1 MAELTHRA
9 TQQKK
14 DIVKRIAE
22 LLIEYPIIGAVNM
35 ENLPAAQL
43 QRMTSQLRNKIILL
57 MTKKRLIFRA
67 IEEMKKEKKDIEKLK
82 DYLNRM
88 PALLFTKENPFSLF
102 KTLKKSK
109 SQAPAKSGQ
118 IAPKD
123 LVIPSGPTPFAPGPI
138 IGELGALGIKAGVE
152 GGKVAVKQDAV
163 VCKEGEV
170 INDKVASLITRLGI
184 EPMEVGLNLTAVYED
199 GIIYPSKILD
209 IDESAFMQDLMNAAS
224 YANAL
229 AMEIAYVTKGNAE
242 ELLQKAFREAKAL
255 ALEANILSD
264 AVVEEL
270 VAKAE
275 REMIALKE
283 VVGELPEKAEEKK
296 ETIERERKAEIE
308 KTEPEKAEVGIPT
321 EQAKIEEKITRIEKV
336 EKFEEQKSESAEKL
350 MPEEKSKAEVEP
362 AIKPEVIEKF
372 EQKAEIKEPKK
383 TGDEIKKAE
392 EIFEQ
397 LKKKAAETGKP
408 VSERI
413 IKDVKVEESESLAKA
428 EPLKAAEEA
437 KKEKSAGE
445 FLIKPVDEL
454 IRKEEQ
460 KLERVQKEIAE
471 EKDEHKKAE
480 KIFEQL
486 QKKAAATGRPVSERI
501 IPSAKEPIDA
511 EKANEI
517 KQQKERKEQEAVEE
531 LTKELVKKGTLRK
544 EKGRGL

>member
-1 MAELTHRA
+1 MAEPTHRA

-22 LLIEYPIIGAVNM
+22 LLMEYPIIGAVNM

-43 QRMTSQLRNKIILL
+43 QRMKSQLRDKIVLL

-82 DYLNRM
+82 AYLNRM
-88 PALLFTKENPFSLF
+88 PALLFTRENPFSIF

-109 SQAPAKSGQ
+109 SQAPARPGQ
-118 IAPKD
+118 LAPKD
-123 LVIPSGPTPFAPGPI
+123 LVIPAGPTPFAPGPI

-152 GGKVAVKQDAV
+152 GGKVAIKQDAV

-184 EPMEVGLNLTAVYED
+184 EPMEVGLNLVAVYEQ
-199 GIIYPSKILD
+199 GTIYPSKVLD
-209 IDESAFMQDLMNAAS
+209 IDEVVFMQDLMNAAS
-224 YANAL
+224 YAHAL
-229 AMEIAYVTKGNAE
+229 AMEISYVTKDNAE

-255 ALEANILSD
+255 ALEANVLSD
-264 AVVEEL
+264 AVVEEF

-275 REMIALKE
+275 REMLALKSA
-283 VVGELPEKAEEKK
+283 VGEIPEKIEEKEDTPEK
-296 ETIERERKAEIE
+296 QGKAEIE
-308 KTEPEKAEVGIPT
+308 KIETAKVEFEQVIKREP
-321 EQAKIEEKITRIEKV
+321 V
-336 EKFEEQKSESAEKL
+336 EKFEQRAKL
-350 MPEEKSKAEVEP
+350 
-362 AIKPEVIEKF
+362 
-372 EQKAEIKEPKK
+372 QEPKK
-383 TGDEIKKAE
+383 TRDEVKKAE
-392 EIFEQ
+392 EIFDQ

-413 IKDVKVEESESLAKA
+413 IKDVRVEESKSLAKA
-428 EPLKAAEEA
+428 EPLKAEKEI
-437 KKEKSAGE
+437 KKEEHAGE

-460 KLERVQKEIAE
+460 KQERIQKEIAE

-486 QKKAAATGRPVSERI
+486 QKKAAATGRPISERI
-501 IPSAKEPIDA
+501 IPDVKEPVDA

-517 KQQKERKEQEAVEE
+517 KQQKEKREQEAVEE

-544 EKGRGL
+544 NKGRGL